1 MADSRIDI
9 KMMMDATNVQRAL
22 TSVKAQMDEFAKSK
36 FAGLKE
42 VFGFAALV
50 AGAKKM
56 GEEMVALRRS
66 AEDVGASIGF
76 LMTLQQMSEKFGGTA
91 EDATVAMTKLAETIG
106 QARMEGGAAAEKFE
120 RFGIALYKTNGDA
133 KTSEELFK
141 EIATAYKGMADP
153 ALKAALAVEFFGKTG
168 RNINNILAEGAD
180 GIEEYNKKFLGLDTG
195 LMAGDVNAIA
205 DAWHNL
211 KEFISGA
218 YDVAKMFLGRT
229 IDGLGSIFR
238 LLGAIS
244 TGSNPM
250 EAWNQEMEF
259 WNNRDKPQAQTTG
272 NRTQDQEKRVK
283 EIEALTKAR
292 NSSAASQMTDEG
304 KLAQVEKDRAE
315 IEKKMAATAEGSVER
330 IKLENDLLVNG
341 YEARKLQLAIAEKV
355 VEQAK
360 LGQQLDAAANQF
372 AINDATAAE
381 LAMRIRIAALEE
393 GHPARVGLE
402 KQLGDLVQKRM
413 KMEQD
418 AQRLELQQMI
428 ARGDKIDAEVQA
440 LQGIQGKELELE
452 KKLEEQRKANL
463 EIAKKTNDIE
473 QAGLNIQKQK
483 ADAQERATKASQ
495 TLREARESR
504 FKFTLGELATA
515 DPRQFR
521 GELRENIMGARQVQ
535 RLEAL
540 AMQANL
546 RNDPNERDRL
556 QELADKRR
564 ESLGFL
570 KKDERFLFQDLKLSA
585 KQSAD
590 NLAALLKSGT
600 AKTQVVMA
608 T

>member
-1 MADSRIDI
+1 
-9 KMMMDATNVQRAL
+9 
-22 TSVKAQMDEFAKSK
+22 
-36 FAGLKE
+36 
-42 VFGFAALV
+42 
-50 AGAKKM
+50 
-56 GEEMVALRRS
+56 
-66 AEDVGASIGF
+66 
-76 LMTLQQMSEKFGGTA
+76 
-91 EDATVAMTKLAETIG
+91 
-106 QARMEGGAAAEKFE
+106 
-120 RFGIALYKTNGDA
+120 
-133 KTSEELFK
+133 
-141 EIATAYKGMADP
+141 
-153 ALKAALAVEFFGKTG
+153 
-168 RNINNILAEGAD
+168 
-180 GIEEYNKKFLGLDTG
+180 
-195 LMAGDVNAIA
+195 
-205 DAWHNL
+205 
-211 KEFISGA
+211 
-218 YDVAKMFLGRT
+218 
-229 IDGLGSIFR
+229 
-238 LLGAIS
+238 
-244 TGSNPM
+244 M